1 MSASSSRRFTR
12 SKLGHGM
19 ILDVDDHDEAKAKE
33 GKSQEDQKNKA
44 PAYVMSLIELGRTA

>member
-1 MSASSSRRFTR
+1 
-12 SKLGHGM
+12 M
-19 ILDVDDHDEAKAKE
+19 ILDVDDHDEANAKE